1 MNFVK
6 DGIQEMLIQR
16 PDDKKNLIVYKHPEN
31 TIPTGAQLTVDADEA
46 AVFFRDGGLVGACAP
61 PVWASATPSRR
72 RTSPSSA
79 GSWTASRVATS
90 S

>member
-1 MNFVK
+1 MVFGRVMNFVK

-46 AVFFRDGGLVGACAP
+46 AVFFRDGGLVGAL
-61 PVWASATPSRR
+61 
-72 RTSPSSA
+72 RTA
-79 GSWTASRVATS
+79 GVGQRHKIGRAHV
-90 S
+90 